1 MAATVSSMPGA
12 VGAGSSETTFV
23 WQVSTWIEGFIQ
35 SMWQ

>member
-1 MAATVSSMPGA
+1 MPGA

-23 WQVSTWIEGFIQ
+23 WQVFTWIEGLFK